1 MGRFVPGF
9 RGLRQGIEVIMFGKQ
24 SVLPCANFYVSGE
37 MTWEFRCFYGSD
49 GRCQVAL
56 VNLE

>member
-1 MGRFVPGF
+1 MGRFVPDFGGLK
-9 RGLRQGIEVIMFGKQ
+9 RGIDLIMFGKQ
-24 SVLPCANFYVSGE
+24 SILVCANFYVSGE

-49 GRCQVAL
+49 GRWQVAL